1 MRNITNMKKII
12 LGILILT
19 LNSCHLIGKG
29 NGIKFKIE
37 NNSELIITNVKFY
50 TSEKLAIA
58 EFDKIEPNENISD
71 FLTMKNN
78 KSDGEY
84 ILEFTRENGIKEKSN
99 GGYYTN
105 GGALDRWIE
114 FDVKSDT
121 TFVKLS
127 RMKY

>member
-1 MRNITNMKKII
+1 MKKLIV
-12 LGILILT
+12 GILILS
-19 LNSCHLIGKG
+19 LNSCHLIGRG

-37 NNSELIITNVKFY
+37 NNSELNIKNVKFY
-50 TSEKLAIA
+50 TSEKLVIA
-58 EFDKIEPNENISD
+58 EFDKIGPNKTVSD

-84 ILEFTRENGIKEKSN
+84 ILEFTRENGIKEQSN

-114 FDVKSDT
+114 FDIKPDT
-121 TFVKLS
+121 TLVKLS
-127 RMKY
+127 GMKY

>member
-1 MRNITNMKKII
+1 MKKLIV
-12 LGILILT
+12 GILMFTLT
-19 LNSCHLIGKG
+19 SCYLIGKG

-37 NNSELIITNVKFY
+37 NNSEQTISNVKFY
-50 TSEKLAIA
+50 TSEKLIIS
-58 EFDKIEPNENISD
+58 EFDKIKPNETISD
-71 FLTMKNN
+71 FLSMKNN

-84 ILEFTRENGIKEKSN
+84 IMEFTRENGIKEKSN

-127 RMKY
+127 GM

>member
-1 MRNITNMKKII
+1 MKKLIV
-12 LGILILT
+12 GILILS
-19 LNSCHLIGKG
+19 LNSCHLIGRG

-37 NNSELIITNVKFY
+37 NSSELNIKNVKFY
-50 TSEKLAIA
+50 TSEKLVIA
-58 EFDKIEPNENISD
+58 EFDKIESNKTVSD

-114 FDVKSDT
+114 FDIKPDT
-121 TFVKLS
+121 TLVKLS
-127 RMKY
+127 GMKY